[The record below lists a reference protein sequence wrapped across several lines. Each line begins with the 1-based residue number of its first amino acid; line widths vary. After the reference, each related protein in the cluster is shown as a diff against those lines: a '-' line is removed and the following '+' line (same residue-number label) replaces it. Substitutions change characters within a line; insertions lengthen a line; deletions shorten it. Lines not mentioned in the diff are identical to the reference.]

1 MRKEIKIIKKIKIF
15 AEKYE
20 SLITNEFLLALV
32 FFVLIVFLIVPKSKL
47 GISALKVGDVAPKTI
62 RSNVSMLV
70 EDPYATHAKI
80 QQAEAAV
87 PNVFYYNP
95 ELYDNLYEKILRTF
109 SDISNIKDKTLALQ
123 KFNENLNINLDQDTF
138 NLILKN
144 KNAILRFTNTIL
156 KDINRYYV
164 LSGPSDYQYV
174 KNQIL
179 IFNTELNTSRLET
192 NTEKFIDI
200 NTAKALSY
208 DKLHWSVP
216 NSQLRKL
223 IIDFIFS
230 QIKPNTYY
238 NSQKTQELKKQAR
251 EKVVP
256 VYLKLS
262 KGEVV
267 VREGDIIDRNAFV
280 KLKAL
285 NSLLE
290 VKNRLL
296 DLIGIIAIL
305 AVFFATSAFI
315 YKKLRPT
322 EKMPYKKLIL
332 ITGSIVLL
340 QIILIKVFYFLSI
353 VVGYYSPDF
362 PKSALLY
369 LIPFAV
375 ASILG
380 VLLVGFKYSISI
392 SLITV
397 ILASI
402 TVDNSLRFM
411 IFIYS
416 FLDSTI
422 SSVYL
427 IGNRNRGG
435 IVKVGFIISIVNAV
449 LILIFYMLQSNSIFN
464 TLTLISIGLGA
475 LSGILTAI
483 IISGVLPIFE
493 WLFDIATN
501 VKLVELGNLNHP
513 LLKELAIKAPGT
525 YHHSIVVSSLSEAAC
540 QAIGANSLL
549 AKVGSYYHDIGKT
562 KKPIYFIE
570 NQFDTENPHDRLMP
584 YVSSLIIKNHVKD
597 GVEIGKKYRLG
608 SQIIDIIEQHH
619 GTMTV
624 RYFYDKAKE
633 MGLNPNE
640 EDFRYPG
647 PKPQS
652 KESGIVMLADKIEA
666 ATKNL
671 NEPTVTHLKNYVKN
685 LTNEIFLDGQLDE
698 SDLSLR
704 ELNLIVDSFVNVLI
718 GIFHHRIKYK

>member
-1 MRKEIKIIKKIKIF
+1 MKKEIKFIKKTKVIF
-15 AEKYE
+15 EKYQKY
-20 SLITNEFLLALV
+20 INNEFLISIV
-32 FFVLIVFLIVPKSKL
+32 FFILIVFLVVPKSKL

-70 EDPYATHAKI
+70 EDPFATHSKI
-80 QQAEAAV
+80 KKAEAEV
-87 PNVFYYNP
+87 PNVFYFNP
-95 ELYDNLYEKILRTF
+95 EYYNNLYQKILSAF
-109 SDISNIKDKTLALQ
+109 SEISNAKDKTLALET
-123 KFNENLNINLDQDTF
+123 FNKDLGINLDKTQFDKLL
-138 NLILKN
+138 NNKGLILRYAN
-144 KNAILRFTNTIL
+144 SIL

-164 LSGPSDYQYV
+164 LSGPSDYQFV

-179 IFNTELNTSRLET
+179 IYNTELKTSRLET

-216 NSQLRKL
+216 NNDLKKL
-223 IIDFIFS
+223 IINFIFS
-230 QIKPNTYY
+230 ISKPNTYF
-238 NSQKTQELKKQAR
+238 NAQKTQELKEQAR
-251 EKVVP
+251 EQVSP
-256 VYLKLS
+256 VYLKLT

-267 VREGDIIDRNAFV
+267 IREGDVVDRTAYV
-280 KLKAL
+280 KLKAI

-290 VKNRLL
+290 VKNRFL
-296 DLIGIIAIL
+296 DLVGIIAIL
-305 AVFFATSAFI
+305 LVFFVISALI
-315 YKKLRPT
+315 YKKLKPT
-322 EKMPYKKLIL
+322 EKMSKKKLIL
-332 ITGSIVLL
+332 ITGSIILL
-340 QIILIKVFYFLSI
+340 QIVLIKVFYFLSI
-353 VVGYYSPDF
+353 VLGYYSPDF
-362 PKSALLY
+362 PKSVLLY

-375 ASILG
+375 ASIAG
-380 VLLVGFKYSISI
+380 VLLVGFKYSLSI

-411 IFIYS
+411 IFIFS
-416 FLDSTI
+416 FLDSTVA
-422 SSVYL
+422 SVYL
-427 IGNRNRGG
+427 INNKNRGG
-435 IVKVGFIISIVNAV
+435 IVKVGFIISIINVF
-449 LILIFYMLQSNSIFN
+449 LIIIFYMLQSNTIFN
-464 TLTLISIGLGA
+464 NVTLISLGFGV
-475 LSGILTAI
+475 LNGILTAI

-493 WLFDIATN
+493 WIFDVSTN
-501 VKLVELGNLNHP
+501 VKLVELGNLNHS
-513 LLKELAIKAPGT
+513 LLKELAIKTPGT

-562 KKPIYFIE
+562 RKPNYFIE
-570 NQFDTENPHDRLMP
+570 NQFDIENPHDRLMP

-597 GVEIGKKYRLG
+597 GVEIAKKYRLG

-619 GTMTV
+619 GTMIV
-624 RYFYDKAKE
+624 KFFYDKAKE

-652 KESGIVMLADKIEA
+652 KEAGIVMLADKIEA

-671 NEPTVTHLKNYVKN
+671 NEPTVTHLKNYAKII
-685 LTNEIFLDGQLDE
+685 TNEVFLDGQLDE

>member
-1 MRKEIKIIKKIKIF
+1 MKKEIKIIKKAKTLF
-15 AEKYE
+15 DKYQH
-20 SLITNEFLLALV
+20 LITNEFLLAIV
-32 FFVLIVFLIVPKSKL
+32 FFILIVFLIVPKSKL
-47 GISALKVGDVAPKTI
+47 GISSLKIGDVAPKTI

-80 QQAEAAV
+80 KQAEEAV

-95 ELYDNLYEKILRTF
+95 ELYDNLYNKIYTAF
-109 SDISNIKDKTLALQ
+109 NDIANIKDKTLALK
-123 KFNENLNINLDQDTF
+123 KFNQDLDINLDLDTF
-138 NLILKN
+138 NKILKN
-144 KNAILRFTNTIL
+144 KSIILRFTNTIL

-179 IFNTELNTSRLET
+179 IYNTELRTSRLET
-192 NTEKFIDI
+192 NTEKFIDL

-216 NSQLRKL
+216 NSDLRKL
-223 IIDFIFS
+223 IIDFVFS
-230 QIKPNTYY
+230 LVKPNAFY
-238 NSQKTQELKKQAR
+238 NSEKTQELKKQAR
-251 EKVVP
+251 EKIAP

-267 VREGDIIDRNAFV
+267 VREGDIIDKNAYV

-285 NSLLE
+285 NSLFE
-290 VKNRLL
+290 VKNRFL
-296 DLIGIIAIL
+296 DLIGIILIL
-305 AVFFATSAFI
+305 AVFFVTSAFV

-322 EKMPYKKLIL
+322 EKIPYKKLIV
-332 ITGSIVLL
+332 ITGTIVLL
-340 QIILIKVFYFLSI
+340 QIILIKVFYFLSV

-362 PKSALLY
+362 PKSVLLY
-369 LIPFAV
+369 LVPFAV

-411 IFIYS
+411 VFIYS
-416 FLDSTI
+416 FLDSAVA
-422 SSVYL
+422 SVYL
-427 IGNRNRGG
+427 VGNRNRGG
-435 IVKVGFIISIVNAV
+435 IVKVGFIISLINVV
-449 LILIFYMLQSNSIFN
+449 LILIFYMLQSNNLFN
-464 TLTLISIGLGA
+464 TVTLISIGLGA
-475 LSGILTAI
+475 LNGILTAI
-483 IISGVLPIFE
+483 IISGILPIFE

-549 AKVGSYYHDIGKT
+549 AKVGSYYHDIGKVR
-562 KKPIYFIE
+562 KPTYFIE
-570 NQFDTENPHDRLMP
+570 NQFDIENPHDRLMP

-619 GTMTV
+619 GTMIV
-624 RYFYDKAKE
+624 KYFYDKAKE

-652 KESGIVMLADKIEA
+652 KESGIVMLADKVEA

>member
-1 MRKEIKIIKKIKIF
+1 MKKEIKIIKKAKIF
-15 AEKYE
+15 IEKYQHFF
-20 SLITNEFLLALV
+20 TNEFLLALI
-32 FFVLIVFLIVPKSKL
+32 FFVMIVFLIVPKSKL
-47 GISALKVGDVAPKTI
+47 GISALKIGDVAPKTI

-70 EDPYATHAKI
+70 EDPYATQAKI
-80 QQAEAAV
+80 QQVEEAV

-95 ELYDNLYEKILRTF
+95 ELYDNLYEKILNAF
-109 SDISNIKDKTLALQ
+109 NDISNIKDKTAALE
-123 KFNENLNINLDQDTF
+123 KFNQDLDLNLDQDTF

-144 KNAILRFTNTIL
+144 KSTILRFTNTIL

-179 IFNTELNTSRLET
+179 IYNTELKTSRLET
-192 NTEKFIDI
+192 NTEKFIDL

-216 NSQLRKL
+216 NPQLRKL
-223 IIDFIFS
+223 IIEFVFS
-230 QIKPNTYY
+230 IVKPNAYY
-238 NSQKTQELKKQAR
+238 NSQKTQELKKRAK

-262 KGEVV
+262 QGEVV
-267 VREGDIIDRNAFV
+267 VREGDVIDRNAYV

-290 VKNRLL
+290 VKNRFL

-305 AVFFATSAFI
+305 VVFFLTSAFI

-322 EKMPYKKLIL
+322 EKFSYKKLIL
-332 ITGSIVLL
+332 ITGTIVLL
-340 QIILIKVFYFLSI
+340 QIILIKVFYFLSV

-362 PKSALLY
+362 PKSVLLY

-416 FLDSTI
+416 FLDSVVASI
-422 SSVYL
+422 YL
-427 IGNRNRGG
+427 VDNRNRSG
-435 IVKVGFIISIVNAV
+435 IVRTGFIISLINAALIV
-449 LILIFYMLQSNSIFN
+449 IFYMLQSNNLFN
-464 TLTLISIGLGA
+464 TVTLISVGLGA
-475 LSGILTAI
+475 LNGILTAI

-549 AKVGSYYHDIGKT
+549 AKVGSYYHDIGKI
-562 KKPIYFIE
+562 KKPTYFIE

-597 GVEIGKKYRLG
+597 GVETGKKYRLG

-619 GTMTV
+619 GTMIV
-624 RYFYDKAKE
+624 KYFYDKAKD

-652 KESGIVMLADKIEA
+652 KESGIVMLADKVEA

-671 NEPTVTHLKNYVKN
+671 NEPTTTHLKNYVKS

-704 ELNLIVDSFVNVLI
+704 ELNLIVDSFVSVLI

>member
-1 MRKEIKIIKKIKIF
+1 MKKEIKIIKKAKTFI
-15 AEKYE
+15 EKYKNFI
-20 SLITNEFLLALV
+20 SNEILLALV
-32 FFVLIVFLIVPKSKL
+32 FFVIIVFLVVPKSKL
-47 GISALKVGDVAPKTI
+47 GVSALKIGDVAPKTI

-70 EDPYATHAKI
+70 EDPYATQAKI
-80 QQAEAAV
+80 RQAEEAV

-95 ELYDNLYEKILRTF
+95 ELYDNIYEKILSTF
-109 SDISNIKDKTLALQ
+109 NDISKIKDKTVALK
-123 KFNENLNINLDQDTF
+123 KFNQNLDLNLDQDTF

-144 KNAILRFTNTIL
+144 KSTILRFANTIL

-164 LSGPSDYQYV
+164 LLGPSDYQYV

-179 IFNTELNTSRLET
+179 IYNTELKTSRLET
-192 NTEKFIDI
+192 NTEKFIDL

-208 DKLHWSVP
+208 DKLHWSVQNP
-216 NSQLRKL
+216 ALRKL
-223 IIDFIFS
+223 IIEFVFS
-230 QIKPNTYY
+230 IIKPNAYY
-238 NSQKTQELKKQAR
+238 NSQKTQELKKQAK

-262 KGEVV
+262 KGEVI
-267 VREGDIIDRNAFV
+267 VREGDVIDSSSYV

-290 VKNRLL
+290 VKNRFL

-305 AVFFATSAFI
+305 VIFFLTSALI

-322 EKMPYKKLIL
+322 EKIPLKKLIL
-332 ITGSIVLL
+332 VTGTIVLL
-340 QIILIKVFYFLSI
+340 QIILIKVFYFLSV

-362 PKSALLY
+362 PRSVLLY

-416 FLDSTI
+416 FLDSVI
-422 SSVYL
+422 ASIYL
-427 IGNRNRGG
+427 VNNRSRGG
-435 IVKVGFIISIVNAV
+435 IIRTGFIISIINAA
-449 LILIFYMLQSNSIFN
+449 LIVIFYMLQSDNLFN
-464 TLTLISIGLGA
+464 TVTLISIGLGA
-475 LSGILTAI
+475 LNGILTAI

-549 AKVGSYYHDIGKT
+549 AKVGSYYHDIGKI
-562 KKPIYFIE
+562 KKPTYFIE

-619 GTMTV
+619 GTMIV
-624 RYFYDKAKE
+624 KYFYDKAKD

-652 KESGIVMLADKIEA
+652 KESGIVMLADKVEA

-704 ELNLIVDSFVNVLI
+704 ELNLIIDSFVSVLI

>member
-1 MRKEIKIIKKIKIF
+1 
-15 AEKYE
+15 
-20 SLITNEFLLALV
+20 
-32 FFVLIVFLIVPKSKL
+32 
-47 GISALKVGDVAPKTI
+47 
-62 RSNVSMLV
+62 
-70 EDPYATHAKI
+70 
-80 QQAEAAV
+80 
-87 PNVFYYNP
+87 
-95 ELYDNLYEKILRTF
+95 
-109 SDISNIKDKTLALQ
+109 IKDKTTALE
-123 KFNENLNINLDQDTF
+123 KFNQDLGLNLDQDTF
-138 NLILKN
+138 SLILRN
-144 KNAILRFTNTIL
+144 KSTILRFTSTIL

-179 IFNTELNTSRLET
+179 IYNTELETSRLET
-192 NTEKFIDI
+192 NTEKFIDL

-216 NSQLRKL
+216 NSTLRKL
-223 IIDFIFS
+223 IINFVFS
-230 QIKPNTYY
+230 VAKPNAYY
-238 NSQKTQELKKQAR
+238 NSQKTQELKKQAK

-267 VREGDIIDRNAFV
+267 VREGDVIDRNAYV

-290 VKNRLL
+290 VKNRFL

-305 AVFFATSAFI
+305 LVFFLTSALI

-322 EKMPYKKLIL
+322 EKFPYKKLIL
-332 ITGSIVLL
+332 ITGTIVLL
-340 QIILIKVFYFLSI
+340 QIILIKMFYFLSI

-362 PKSALLY
+362 PKSVLLY

-416 FLDSTI
+416 FLDSVVASI
-422 SSVYL
+422 YL
-427 IGNRNRGG
+427 VDNRNRSG
-435 IVKVGFIISIVNAV
+435 IIRTGFIISLINAALIV
-449 LILIFYMLQSNSIFN
+449 IFYMLQGNNLFN
-464 TLTLISIGLGA
+464 TVALISVGLGA
-475 LSGILTAI
+475 LNGVLTAI

-501 VKLVELGNLNHP
+501 VKIVELGNLNHP

-549 AKVGSYYHDIGKT
+549 AKVGSYYHDIGKI
-562 KKPIYFIE
+562 KKPTYFIE

-619 GTMTV
+619 GTMIV
-624 RYFYDKAKE
+624 KYFYDKAKD

-652 KESGIVMLADKIEA
+652 KESGIVMLADKVEA

-671 NEPTVTHLKNYVKN
+671 NEPTITHLKNYVKN

-704 ELNLIVDSFVNVLI
+704 ELNLIVDSFVSVLI

>member
-1 MRKEIKIIKKIKIF
+1 MKKEIKIIKKAKTII
-15 AEKYE
+15 EKYKH
-20 SLITNEFLLALV
+20 LVTNEFLLAII
-32 FFVLIVFLIVPKSKL
+32 FFAIIVFLIVPKSKL

-62 RSNVSMLV
+62 RSNVSLTV

-87 PNVFYYNP
+87 PNVFDYNP
-95 ELYDNLYEKILRTF
+95 ELYNDLYEKILIGF
-109 SDISNIKDKTLALQ
+109 KDISNIKNKTAALQ
-123 KFNENLNINLDQDTF
+123 KFNQDLDLNLDQDTF
-138 NLILKN
+138 DQIIKN
-144 KNAILRFTNTIL
+144 KNSILRFTNTIL
-156 KDINRYYV
+156 KDINHYYV

-174 KNQIL
+174 KNQVL
-179 IFNTELNTSRLET
+179 MYNTELKTSRLET
-192 NTEKFIDI
+192 NTEKFIDL

-216 NSQLRKL
+216 NSTFRKL
-223 IIDFIFS
+223 IINFVFS
-230 QIKPNTYY
+230 QIKPNTYF
-238 NSQKTQELKKQAR
+238 NLQKTQEFKKQAR
-251 EKVVP
+251 QKVIP

-262 KGEVV
+262 RGEVV
-267 VREGDIIDRNAFV
+267 VREGDVIDRNTFV

-290 VKNRLL
+290 VKNRFL

-305 AVFFATSAFI
+305 ALFFITLALV

-322 EKMPYKKLIL
+322 EKFSYKKLIL
-332 ITGSIVLL
+332 ITGSIVLF
-340 QIILIKVFYFLSI
+340 QVILIKVFYFLSVAI
-353 VVGYYSPDF
+353 GYYSPDF

-380 VLLVGFKYSISI
+380 VLLIGFKYSISM

-411 IFIYS
+411 IFIYA
-416 FLDSTI
+416 FLDSVI
-422 SSVYL
+422 ASVY
-427 IGNRNRGG
+427 IVGNRNRGG
-435 IVKVGFIISIVNAV
+435 VVRVGFLISLINALLIV
-449 LILIFYMLQSNSIFN
+449 IFYMLQSNTIFN
-464 TLTLISIGLGA
+464 SVTLISIGFGA
-475 LSGILTAI
+475 LNGILTAI

-493 WLFDIATN
+493 WLFDITTN
-501 VKLVELGNLNHP
+501 VKLLELGNLNHP

-525 YHHSIVVSSLSEAAC
+525 YHHSIIVSSLSEAAS

-570 NQFDTENPHDRLMP
+570 NQFDVENPHDRLMP

-619 GTMTV
+619 GTMIV
-624 RYFYDKAKE
+624 KYFYDKAKE

-640 EDFRYPG
+640 EDFRYCG

-671 NEPTVTHLKNYVKN
+671 SDPTITHLKNYVKN
-685 LTNEIFLDGQLDE
+685 ITNEIFLDGQLDE